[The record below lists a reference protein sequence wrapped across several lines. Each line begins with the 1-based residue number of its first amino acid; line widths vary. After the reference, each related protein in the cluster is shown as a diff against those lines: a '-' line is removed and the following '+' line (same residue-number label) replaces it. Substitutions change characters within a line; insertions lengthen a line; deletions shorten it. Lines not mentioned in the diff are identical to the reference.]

1 MIFSDIIKCFRWN
14 LLRLIYVFK
23 WLALCLSLW
32 LSPAFPSG
40 SVGKESAYS
49 SGDAGL
55 ITGWGRSSGV
65 GHDNPPQYSCLE
77 NPMDS
82 GAWRSIDH
90 AVTMSQTW
98 LKWLSMHAMSF
109 SCFMSLSVS
118 WALVYFCV
126 LSFFFFIVWTFDYS
140 TSSAKLYIILFRIH
154 YQSSLYNVSYQEFSE
169 VIIKMKWASF
179 KHNHFS

>member
-1 MIFSDIIKCFRWN
+1 MSKSHNFLLKKKLKNVYFLTLGHKTVLKNFLLELRVNVIFSDIIKCFRRN

-40 SVGKESAYS
+40 SVGKESSYN

-65 GHDNPPQYSCLE
+65 GHGNSPQYSCLE

-82 GAWRSIDH
+82 GAWWSIDH
-90 AVTMSQTW
+90 AVTKSQTW
-98 LKWLSMHAMSF
+98 LKWLSMHALSL

-126 LSFFFFIVWTFDYS
+126 LSLVF
-140 TSSAKLYIILFRIH
+140 H
-154 YQSSLYNVSYQEFSE
+154 SLDF
-169 VIIKMKWASF
+169 WL
-179 KHNHFS
+179 